1 MQMAI
6 GPTHDLQLPKR
17 AVARIVWVLVGLL
30 IAVGGLTPAGAA
42 DVDKLFAENPDEPWH
57 IAADT
62 VSYDNAARRYV
73 AEGNVR
79 INRGAV
85 RLTADQVRF
94 DHRTM
99 DAAASGHV
107 VLISGKDVLIGDSI
121 EINLQDQIGTV
132 TEGTIFLE
140 ENHFYIRGEKIEK
153 LGENTYAAERASVS
167 TCDGPT
173 PAWKITGRKL
183 DVTLEGY
190 GVVRHAALWA
200 RDVPVLY
207 APIFVFP
214 AKRQRQTGLLP
225 PEFGT
230 SSRKGTFYIQPFFWA
245 INEQSD
251 LTYAPHYM
259 SDRGLKND
267 LEYRYVIDPQSKGTL
282 MADYLRDQEVD
293 DGLGDNS
300 EDWGYLG
307 DNFLRPN
314 KDRYWYRMKHDQ
326 GLPFGFRG
334 RIDLD
339 IVSDQDYLSEFRNG
353 YSGFIET
360 RDYFRDTFG
369 RDLDDYND
377 PIRTNQAIVTREWE
391 RFSLNGG
398 VVWLDDTTQRWTD
411 EFAALSPLPK
421 LDTQLQRL
429 PLIRFDALRQP
440 LGKTP
445 LLFDMDTEWTYFY
458 SDDNTRAARVDLHPR
473 VTWPFRLGRALY
485 IEPSA
490 GLRQT
495 AWFVND
501 FQNIPEEEAKDKA
514 SYRTLYDLKLDVSS
528 EFSRVYG
535 IDGDEWQAL
544 RHTVLPRVV
553 YTYIPE
559 KDQEKYPAFIG
570 QDQDGLL
577 FPLDDGIN
585 RIDPQNKITYSITNS
600 FTSKSRPPEA
610 DDAQAKLDEESR
622 YNDFLRVKLEQSYDI
637 REARGSDRIDPERKR
652 PFSPI
657 RAELEYFPTRYLKLK
672 ADAEYDV
679 YDNRL
684 VSRNV
689 SATLNSWRGDQF
701 RLEYRYDKGLY
712 HFNRKDDTP
721 ENVESLY
728 ASLRIKLPYRF
739 TAYAS
744 NEYDFEESRRIETVL
759 GLTYEAQC
767 WSMDVEYTDEEDDK
781 EISVMFNLYGLGS
794 IGLQ

>member
-1 MQMAI
+1 MQTAI
-6 GPTHDLQLPKR
+6 GPTHNLQLPKR

-30 IAVGGLTPAGAA
+30 VAVGGLTPAGAA
-42 DVDKLFAENPDEPWH
+42 DVDKLFAANPDEPWH

-107 VLISGKDVLIGDSI
+107 VLVSGKDVLIGDSI
-121 EINLQDQIGTV
+121 DINLQDQVGTV

-173 PAWKITGRKL
+173 PSRKITGRKL

-267 LEYRYVIDPQSKGTL
+267 LEYRYVIDPQTKGTL

-293 DGLGDNS
+293 DGLGSNS

-334 RIDLD
+334 RVDLD

-353 YSGFIET
+353 YGGFTET
-360 RDYFRDTFG
+360 RDYFREAFG

-377 PIRTNQAIVTREWE
+377 PIRTNQAIITREWE

-398 VVWLDDTTQRWTD
+398 IVWLDDTTQRWTD

-440 LGKTP
+440 LGNTP

-458 SDDNTRAARVDLHPR
+458 SEDNTRAARVDLHPR
-473 VTWPFRLGRALY
+473 VTWPFRLGQALY

-514 SYRTLYDLKLDVSS
+514 SYRTLYDLNLDVSS

-610 DDAQAKLDEESR
+610 DDAQAALGEESR

-744 NEYDFEESRRIETVL
+744 NEYDFEESQRIETVL
-759 GLTYEAQC
+759 GLTYESQC
-767 WSMDVEYTDEEDDK
+767 WSLDFEYTDEEDDK
-781 EISVMFNLYGLGS
+781 EISVMFHLYGLGS